1 MVDHMNVGNEKKAT
15 VVMLGALGTLVVGTA
30 AWKLDVFE
38 PSSPEPVSAAAKATP
53 QAAPPPRSDFSARRP
68 LERFV
73 QAAKGLHDDIDSLED
88 CVQKWRTDILPLRT
102 NEAGGR
108 IAADPARVQA
118 MQTVLSHEHPGK
130 DEVAQ
135 LRTTV
140 DMLSAAVEADL
151 ADGAP
156 YNALEP
162 LRRTELDELKTSA
175 RQALAL
181 FQQDFQLV
189 DSLVIASRNETPT
202 EPLFEA
208 LAALLTKEAE
218 QRAAILLEE
227 QQERDA
233 AKEAADKETQR
244 LLELA
249 QAPETKHLYSAFLS
263 KGQFNSRTRGNDPGP
278 PWPVSLAN
286 LNYHGV
292 LSDDYLF
299 ASFACGRTCEYR
311 AQGVHPGHGTLVF
324 SSNDRPTAPDFP
336 KTDAEWATWKN
347 RREQFNELV
356 PTFLELG
363 LLRP

>member
-1 MVDHMNVGNEKKAT
+1 MVDQMNVGNEKMTT
-15 VVMLGALGTLVVGTA
+15 VVMLGALGALVIGTA
-30 AWKLDVFE
+30 VWKLDVFE
-38 PSSPEPVSAAAKATP
+38 PSPPEPVSAAAKATP

-73 QAAKGLHDDIDSLED
+73 QAAKGLHVDIDSLEQ
-88 CVQKWRTDILPLRT
+88 CFQKWRTDILPLRT

-108 IAADPARVQA
+108 IAADPTRVQA
-118 MQTVLSHEHPGK
+118 MRAVFSHEHPGK
-130 DEVAQ
+130 NEVAQ
-135 LRTTV
+135 LRTNV
-140 DMLSAAVEADL
+140 DMLSAGVEADL

-156 YNALEP
+156 YNELEP
-162 LRRTELDELKTSA
+162 LRRTELDELKASA
-175 RQALAL
+175 REALAR
-181 FQQDFQLV
+181 FQEDFQLV
-189 DSLVIASRNETPT
+189 DDLVIASRSEVPT
-202 EPLFEA
+202 VPLSDA
-208 LAALLTKEAE
+208 LAALRTKEAD
-218 QRAAILLEE
+218 QSAARLLEV
-227 QQERDA
+227 QQEREG
-233 AKEAADKETQR
+233 AKEAAARETQR

-249 QAPETKHLYSAFLS
+249 QAPETRRLYSAFLS

-278 PWPVSLAN
+278 PRPVSLAN

-299 ASFACGRTCEYR
+299 ASFACGRSCEYR

-324 SSNDRPTAPDFP
+324 SSNDRPAAPDFP